1 MLVLTRGLDQ
11 SILIGD
17 GIEIRIVGIKGTG
30 DGAAVRI
37 GIEAP
42 RNVRILRKEVLAE
55 VARENRTALAP
66 ASASAEALEAL
77 LAQAPWAKEGE
88 NKPK

>member
-17 GIEIRIVGIKGTG
+17 GIEIKIVAIKGTG
-30 DGAAVRI
+30 DGAAVRL

-42 RNVRILRKEVLAE
+42 RNVRVLRKEVLDE
-55 VARENRTALAP
+55 VARENRTAQAP
-66 ASASAEALEAL
+66 ASAETLEAL